1 MTIGSELRHAREQ
14 RGASLREISDRT
26 RIRVPVLRAIEND
39 DFQQVPGTVI
49 MRGFLKLYAREVGL
63 DPDYI
68 GRRYTAQVES
78 NGNGGPA
85 TPAVVAVEG
94 GPDGPPQEVSR
105 VPLAVAAV
113 GFAVLA
119 MIATVYL
126 ISTRPQ
132 EAPAPAQETSGD
144 MAPAAS
150 ASAVAAP
157 VASVPASPTAT
168 PQPQGQPAPG
178 PAVAKTAS
186 TAPADKPAPTG
197 TAGTSA
203 STAAS
208 SGTLRVDLHATDA
221 CWVSVTVDG
230 QSVFTREML
239 AGERE
244 VVEARREFM
253 LTAGDAAAI
262 RLTLNGQDARPLG
275 TAGKVATL
283 RMTLTSYTQYL
294 AAP

>member
-132 EAPAPAQETSGD
+132 EAPAQAQETSGD
-144 MAPAAS
+144 VAPAAS

-221 CWVSVTVDG
+221 CWVSVTADG
-230 QSVFTREML
+230 QQIAFRML
-239 AGERE
+239 NPGERINVRASNE
-244 VVEARREFM
+244 AVVRIGIPAN
-253 LTAGDAAAI
+253 LSITIND
-262 RLTLNGQDARPLG
+262 RPVRPFERPG
-275 TAGKVATL
+275 TPTTL
-283 RMTLTSYTQYL
+283 RITPANYQQFL
-294 AAP
+294 AR